1 MKSRI
6 KARYILLVIC
16 VVLFP
21 FLLNWILQKDAIVP
35 VVGDGVAWLNFWPV
49 YLSAIASFGMIF
61 FTYQSLKQN
70 KKKIE
75 ELQRQREEEER
86 ARLVFSVAVY
96 QHAFMLKISN
106 IGKRNVYNAT
116 IQFNEDFLNE
126 LFKEQYEVGFKQL
139 ASPFFI
145 EAGTSRFLFIGF
157 CQDVNDAW
165 KNKNVVIRM
174 KGSYND
180 IYTIDEELNMN
191 MFLDKTFMLVQ
202 SDEARILEHVKKG
215 LVVQNDFHK
224 PVQISLET
232 IASTLQKVGKTLE
245 ELSDYFQE
253 EQENEADNGDAE
265 TIVDEAQVETD
276 SEKTE

>member
-1 MKSRI
+1 MKSKI
-6 KARYILLVIC
+6 NANYVLLISIIC
-16 VVLFP
+16 VFLFP
-21 FLLNWILQKDAIVP
+21 FLLNWVLQTDAIVP
-35 VVGDGVAWLNFWPV
+35 VVGDGVTWLNFWPV

-61 FTYQSLKQN
+61 FTYQSLIQN
-70 KKKIE
+70 KRQIE

-86 ARLVFSVAVY
+86 ARLVFSVIVY

-116 IQFNEDFLNE
+116 ISFNEDFLKE
-126 LFKEQYEVGFKQL
+126 LFKEQYEVGFRQL
-139 ASPFFI
+139 ASPFFV
-145 EAGTSRFLFIGF
+145 EAGTSRYLFIGF
-157 CQDVNDAW
+157 CQDVNNAW

-180 IYTIDEELNMN
+180 IYTIAEELNMN

-232 IASTLQKVGKTLE
+232 IANSLQKVEKNLE
-245 ELSDYFQE
+245 ELLANDQV
-253 EQENEADNGDAE
+253 EQEKEVDKEETETQSNEH
-265 TIVDEAQVETD
+265 QV
-276 SEKTE
+276 